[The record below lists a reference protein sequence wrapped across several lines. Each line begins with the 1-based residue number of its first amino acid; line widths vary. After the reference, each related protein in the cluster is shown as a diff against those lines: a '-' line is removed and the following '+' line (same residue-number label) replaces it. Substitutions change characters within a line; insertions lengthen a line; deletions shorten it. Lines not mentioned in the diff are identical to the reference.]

1 MEQEGGA
8 FKVNSGIRFM
18 HCPAPLVWPPQRRI
32 PQCRNFSQVA
42 KFAYLLHS
50 LPVKHTFFSL
60 KDYAVGPALPSADAI
75 FSRKIRH
82 LPWLCTV
89 AWFLRFR

>member
-18 HCPAPLVWPPQRRI
+18 HCPHCWLGRCNAGI
-32 PQCRNFSQVA
+32 PECRNFSQIA
-42 KFAYLLHS
+42 RLAYLLHS
-50 LPVKHTFFSL
+50 LPIKHTVFSL
-60 KDYAVGPALPSADAI
+60 KNYAIGSALPFTGAI
-75 FSRKIRH
+75 SSRNISH
-82 LPWLCTV
+82 LPWFSTV